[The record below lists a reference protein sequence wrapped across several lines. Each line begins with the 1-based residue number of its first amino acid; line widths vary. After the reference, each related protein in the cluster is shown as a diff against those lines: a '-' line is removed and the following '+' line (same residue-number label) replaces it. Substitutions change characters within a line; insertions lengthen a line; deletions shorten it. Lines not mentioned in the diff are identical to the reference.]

1 MPPLPTL
8 QAAPQLQ
15 SSGTQPH
22 LKAGDVVFD
31 VGANIG
37 LFTLSLCELSVPA
50 GGSTIDTS
58 ARAPS
63 SSWMCPYRVFAFE
76 PLPPTFSL
84 CQHNLEAC
92 HLPLVI
98 DDPQDSSGPA
108 ASASAG
114 DTQGYPVTLL
124 QAALS
129 NVAGDCDFTFYPS
142 MVLLS
147 VQYLPFICWRMAH
160 AVRIQ
165 LTGFLT

>member
-1 MPPLPTL
+1 MPFPLTL
-8 QAAPQLQ
+8 QPAPQLQ

-37 LFTLSLCELSVPA
+37 LFTLSLCEQLVPA
-50 GGSTIDTS
+50 GGNTS
-58 ARAPS
+58 GIPSRAPGG
-63 SSWMCPYRVFAFE
+63 SWMCPYRVFAFE

-114 DTQGYPVTLL
+114 DTQGYPVTLPVSYTHL
-124 QAALS
+124 
-129 NVAGDCDFTFYPS
+129 T
-142 MVLLS
+142 
-147 VQYLPFICWRMAH
+147 LPTNRE
-160 AVRIQ
+160 V
-165 LTGFLT
+165 